1 LRKNDVIEPLNL
13 TINERV
19 RQFGGHQ
26 LYSNFL
32 MYLGLAVWVYSSKIS
47 FFSTDYVSCN
57 QRKMLNFVDSKGN
70 ADYIVFPRKIG
81 DVEVVKNFKD
91 LDCFVDTLF
100 PKLDSSMEIPET
112 IVLTPKNDSMYEI
125 NNMCLERFKKD
136 VEPEILMSTDKPF
149 VPGNFSFDILDV
161 SILRI

>member
-1 LRKNDVIEPLNL
+1 
-13 TINERV
+13 
-19 RQFGGHQ
+19 
-26 LYSNFL
+26 
-32 MYLGLAVWVYSSKIS
+32 
-47 FFSTDYVSCN
+47 
-57 QRKMLNFVDSKGN
+57 MLNFIDSKGN